1 MPKNALTELLERQQ
15 PKILAEMRRILKS
28 EKRHHAY
35 LFSGGFASW
44 EMALWLTQAQFCEHF
59 DGEEPCGNCRSC
71 CLIAE
76 NDFADLAILEPT
88 NGLIKT
94 DEVRSLLSRFSSSS
108 YEGAAQVVMIRDAD
122 KMHVNAAN
130 SLLKVMEE
138 PQSQIYMILLVAD
151 ANHLLPTIKSR
162 CQQFYFPKQQSV
174 MVFELEQLGL
184 LKSQALL
191 LADVA
196 SSVDEAKELAQNT
209 KVLQTLNLLERFV
222 RLLLSDK
229 AKAYLEVSRLAAQL
243 GDKDSQEL
251 AFQLLTSLLGQELR
265 EAKVRLFLDKL
276 SQAISMW
283 QSNVSFQNALEYMV
297 LKG

>member
-15 PKILAEMRRILKS
+15 PKVLAEMRCILKGD
-28 EKRHHAY
+28 KRHHAY

-44 EMALWLTQAQFCEHF
+44 EMALWLTQAQFCNHF
-59 DGEEPCGNCRSC
+59 DGEEPCGSCRSC
-71 CLIAE
+71 RLIAD
-76 NDFADLAILEPT
+76 NDFTDLAILEPT
-88 NGLIKT
+88 NGIIKT

-108 YEGAAQVVMIRDAD
+108 YEGAAQVVMIREAD
-122 KMHVNAAN
+122 KMHINAAN

-138 PQSQIYMILLVAD
+138 PQSQIYIILLVGD

-162 CQQFYFPKQQSV
+162 CQQFYFPKQKSV
-174 MVFELEQLGL
+174 IVSELEQLGL

-196 SSVDEAKELAQNT
+196 SSVDVAKELAQNS
-209 KVLQTLNLLERFV
+209 KVLQMINLLERFV

-229 AKAYLEVSRLAAQL
+229 TKAYLEVSRLATQL
-243 GDKDSQEL
+243 GDKDAQEL
-251 AFQLLTSLLGQELR
+251 ALQLLASILGQELR

-276 SQAISMW
+276 SLARSMW
-283 QSNVSFQNALEYMV
+283 QSNVSFQNTLEYMV